1 MARYRWDGDDL
12 LLRIKVQPRAR
23 DNAVVR
29 VDAECVT
36 VRLKAP
42 PVDGRANAALEG
54 WLAAL
59 FGVRRR
65 DVELVTG
72 WTNRSKVVRI
82 RQPSRLPPEL
92 GILGRETVAA
102 PRGSS

>member
-12 LLRIKVQPRAR
+12 LLRVKVQPRAR
-23 DNAVVR
+23 DNAVAR
-29 VDAECVT
+29 VDDECVT
-36 VRLKAP
+36 IRLQAP

-65 DVELVTG
+65 NVELVTG
-72 WTNRSKVVRI
+72 RTNRFKVVRI
-82 RQPSRLPPEL
+82 SRPSRLPPEL
-92 GILGRETVAA
+92 RILGRGTAAA
-102 PRGSS
+102 PPGSS